1 MPMLAGSAAAA
12 VLFCAAGS
20 YQGEEERIFWG
31 DLFMPE
37 QLAESGVS
45 SSETFVSIV
54 DVVQKLHAAQPDKPV
69 LRFLPDGDPAHEIV
83 WDYTRLTTRAKAVAA
98 AIGSTG
104 KGDGCPVLL
113 MLPPGLEFISSFFG
127 CLYARAIAVPMTP
140 PGLARMARTFSR
152 LARIVNDSGAK
163 IIITDTRLMKAVE
176 ELRARMDMPED
187 MSIINFDEV
196 DDRLAADWKYLP
208 LSPDTPGWLQYT
220 SGSTSDPKGVIVT
233 HGNIIANWQSICS
246 GMKLPDGVIFMSWLP
261 PFHDMGL
268 VGGIIT
274 PILCGGECI
283 TMPPMAFLRSPFAW
297 LRACSHYHA
306 YLTGAPNFAYDSCCE
321 RITDAQL
328 KELDLSSVRVC
339 YCGSEPIRL
348 KTVKRFLERFAE
360 TGLSREVFYPC
371 YGLAENTL
379 FSSGTWIG
387 RGEYAVCLDREQY
400 AAGRIV
406 TVPEDNPNAWPLVT
420 CGREVKNTE
429 IRIVNPDTRLAE
441 GEDEIGEIWL
451 RGACVAAGYW
461 HKKKETEESLKAV
474 LADTGEVA
482 GSARETL
489 ASCTE
494 GASTSPDAARK

>member
-1 MPMLAGSAAAA
+1 
-12 VLFCAAGS
+12 
-20 YQGEEERIFWG
+20 
-31 DLFMPE
+31 
-37 QLAESGVS
+37 
-45 SSETFVSIV
+45 
-54 DVVQKLHAAQPDKPV
+54 
-69 LRFLPDGDPAHEIV
+69 
-83 WDYTRLTTRAKAVAA
+83 
-98 AIGSTG
+98 
-104 KGDGCPVLL
+104 
-113 MLPPGLEFISSFFG
+113 
-127 CLYARAIAVPMTP
+127 
-140 PGLARMARTFSR
+140 
-152 LARIVNDSGAK
+152 
-163 IIITDTRLMKAVE
+163 
-176 ELRARMDMPED
+176 
-187 MSIINFDEV
+187 
-196 DDRLAADWKYLP
+196 
-208 LSPDTPGWLQYT
+208 
-220 SGSTSDPKGVIVT
+220 
-233 HGNIIANWQSICS
+233 
-246 GMKLPDGVIFMSWLP
+246 MKLPDGVIFMSWLP

-348 KTVKRFLERFAE
+348 KTVKRFLERFAG

-474 LADTGEVA
+474 LADTGEGGWLRTGDLGFMHMIGHWMPCSV
-482 GSARETL
+482 L
-489 ASCTE
+489 
-494 GASTSPDAARK
+494 STPFFRN